1 MADTTVANRGATT
14 SQAVHIG
21 TGEVYAVPSRTEAE
35 KVYGVT
41 VTSFEGKV
49 AYFCN
54 CLARAECWHIR
65 EVQLA
70 EQIARPKLQLVP
82 AARPAGLDFSADE
95 PWDLENNCPIGAN

>member
-1 MADTTVANRGATT
+1 MSPQIPNSHGRT

-21 TGEVYAVPSRTEAE
+21 TGEVYAVPSRTEDE

-54 CLARAECWHIR
+54 CLARGECWHIR

-70 EQIARPKLQLVP
+70 EQLARPKLQLVP
-82 AARPAGLDFSADE
+82 APPPVGLDFSDDE
-95 PWDLENNCPIGAN
+95 PWDFENNCPIGAN